1 MILTIANTKGG
12 VGKSTLAVNLA
23 VERARSGKKV
33 WLVDG
38 DRQGSSQTAILVRS
52 EANLE
57 PGLACSHFPDGPVLR
72 TQIMQQK
79 SNFDEVIIE
88 CGGRDSTAM
97 RAALTLTDVLLVPFV
112 PGSFE
117 VWAMED
123 VVKLVR
129 EARSVRDGLIAY
141 SLLNRADPNSRS
153 SDNAE
158 MLEAMR
164 EYNDDIQLLDHTIR
178 QRKVFAAAAGS
189 GRSVSELK
197 LRTHEKPAKIEL
209 ETLVSILFKD

>member
-12 VGKSTLAVNLA
+12 VGKSTLAVNIA
-23 VERARSGKKV
+23 VERARLGKRV

-38 DRQGSSQTAILVRS
+38 DRQGSSQTAILIRS
-52 EANLE
+52 EAGLE
-57 PGLACSHFPDGPVLR
+57 PGLACSHFPDGPILR
-72 TQIMQQK
+72 TQVLQQK

-97 RAALTLTDVLLVPFV
+97 RAALTLTDILVVPFV

-123 VVKLVR
+123 VVNLVR
-129 EARSVRDGLIAY
+129 DARSVRDGLTAF
-141 SLLNRADPNSRS
+141 SLLNRADPNPRS
-153 SDNAE
+153 NDNAD
-158 MLEAMR
+158 MLDAMR
-164 EYNDDIQLLDHTIR
+164 DYNEDIQLLDHTIR

-197 LRTHEKPAKIEL
+197 LRAHEKAAKTEL
-209 ETLVSILFKD
+209 DTLVSVLF

>member
-12 VGKSTLAVNLA
+12 VGKSTLAVNIA
-23 VERARSGKKV
+23 VERARLGKRV

-38 DRQGSSQTAILVRS
+38 DRQGSSQTAILIRS
-52 EANLE
+52 EAGIE
-57 PGLACSHFPDGPVLR
+57 PGLACSHFPDGPILR
-72 TQIMQQK
+72 TQVLQQK

-97 RAALTLTDVLLVPFV
+97 RAALTLTDILLVPFV

-123 VVKLVR
+123 VVNLVR
-129 EARSVRDGLIAY
+129 DARSVRDGLTAL
-141 SLLNRADPNSRS
+141 SLLNRADPNPRS
-153 SDNAE
+153 NDNAD
-158 MLEAMR
+158 MLDAMR
-164 EYNDDIQLLDHTIR
+164 DYNEDIQLLDHTIR

-197 LRTHEKPAKIEL
+197 LRAHEKPAKTEL
-209 ETLVSILFKD
+209 DTLVSILF

>member
-23 VERARSGKKV
+23 VERARLGKKV

-158 MLEAMR
+158 MLDAMR
-164 EYNDDIQLLDHTIR
+164 EYNDDIRLLDHTIR

>member
-12 VGKSTLAVNLA
+12 VGKSTLSVNIA
-23 VERARSGKKV
+23 VERARLGKRV

-38 DRQGSSQTAILVRS
+38 DRQGSSQTAILIRS
-52 EANLE
+52 EAGLE
-57 PGLACSHFPDGPVLR
+57 PGLACSHFPDGPILR
-72 TQIMQQK
+72 TQVLQQK

-97 RAALTLTDVLLVPFV
+97 RAALTLTDILVVPFV

-123 VVKLVR
+123 VVNLVR
-129 EARSVRDGLIAY
+129 DARSVRDGLTAF
-141 SLLNRADPNSRS
+141 SLLNRADPNPRS
-153 SDNAE
+153 NDNAD
-158 MLEAMR
+158 MLDAMR
-164 EYNDDIQLLDHTIR
+164 EYNEDIQLLDHTIR

-197 LRTHEKPAKIEL
+197 LRAHEKAAKTEL
-209 ETLVSILFKD
+209 DTLVSILF

>member
-12 VGKSTLAVNLA
+12 VGKSTLAVNIA
-23 VERARSGKKV
+23 VERARLGKRV

-38 DRQGSSQTAILVRS
+38 DRQGSSQTAILIRS
-52 EANLE
+52 EAGIE
-57 PGLACSHFPDGPVLR
+57 PGLACSHFPDGPILR
-72 TQIMQQK
+72 TQVLQQK

-97 RAALTLTDVLLVPFV
+97 RAALTLTDILLVPFV

-123 VVKLVR
+123 VVNLVR
-129 EARSVRDGLIAY
+129 DARSVRDGLTAF
-141 SLLNRADPNSRS
+141 SLLNRADPNPRS
-153 SDNAE
+153 NDNAD
-158 MLEAMR
+158 MLDAMSD
-164 EYNDDIQLLDHTIR
+164 YNEDIQLLDHTIR

-197 LRTHEKPAKIEL
+197 LRAHEKAAKIEL
-209 ETLVSILFKD
+209 DTLVSILF

>member
-12 VGKSTLAVNLA
+12 VGKSTLAVNIA
-23 VERARSGKKV
+23 VERARLGKRV

-38 DRQGSSQTAILVRS
+38 DRQGSSQTAILIRS
-52 EANLE
+52 EAGLE
-57 PGLACSHFPDGPVLR
+57 PGLACSHFPDGPILR
-72 TQIMQQK
+72 TQVLQQK

-97 RAALTLTDVLLVPFV
+97 RAALTLTDILVVPFV

-123 VVKLVR
+123 VVNLVR
-129 EARSVRDGLIAY
+129 DARSVRDGLTAF
-141 SLLNRADPNSRS
+141 SLLNRADPNPRS
-153 SDNAE
+153 NDNAD
-158 MLEAMR
+158 MLDAMR
-164 EYNDDIQLLDHTIR
+164 EYNEDIQLLDHTIR

-197 LRTHEKPAKIEL
+197 LRAHEKAAKTEL
-209 ETLVSILFKD
+209 DTLVSILF

>member
-1 MILTIANTKGG
+1 MW
-12 VGKSTLAVNLA
+12 KSTLAVNIA
-23 VERARSGKKV
+23 VERARLGKRV

-38 DRQGSSQTAILVRS
+38 DRQGSSQTAILIRS
-52 EANLE
+52 EAGLE
-57 PGLACSHFPDGPVLR
+57 PGLACSHFPDGPILR
-72 TQIMQQK
+72 TQVLQQK

-97 RAALTLTDVLLVPFV
+97 RAALTLTDILVVPFV

-123 VVKLVR
+123 VVNLVR
-129 EARSVRDGLIAY
+129 DARSVRDGLTAF
-141 SLLNRADPNSRS
+141 SLLNRADPNPRS
-153 SDNAE
+153 NDNAD
-158 MLEAMR
+158 MLDAMR
-164 EYNDDIQLLDHTIR
+164 DYNEDIQLLDHTIR

-197 LRTHEKPAKIEL
+197 LRAHEKAAKTEL
-209 ETLVSILFKD
+209 DTLVSILF

>member
-12 VGKSTLAVNLA
+12 VGKSTLAVNIA
-23 VERARSGKKV
+23 VERARLGKRV

-38 DRQGSSQTAILVRS
+38 DRQGSSQTAILIRS
-52 EANLE
+52 EAGLE
-57 PGLACSHFPDGPVLR
+57 PGLACSHFPDGPILR
-72 TQIMQQK
+72 TQVLQQK

-97 RAALTLTDVLLVPFV
+97 RAALTLTDILVVPFV

-123 VVKLVR
+123 VVNLVR
-129 EARSVRDGLIAY
+129 DARSVRDGLTAL
-141 SLLNRADPNSRS
+141 SLLNRADPNPRS
-153 SDNAE
+153 NDNAD
-158 MLEAMR
+158 MLDAMR
-164 EYNDDIQLLDHTIR
+164 DYNEDIQLLDHTIR

-197 LRTHEKPAKIEL
+197 LRAHEKAAKTEL
-209 ETLVSILFKD
+209 DTLVSILF

>member
-12 VGKSTLAVNLA
+12 VGKSTLAVNIA
-23 VERARSGKKV
+23 VERARLGKRV

-38 DRQGSSQTAILVRS
+38 DRQGSSQTAILIRS
-52 EANLE
+52 EAGLE
-57 PGLACSHFPDGPVLR
+57 PGLACSHFPDGPILR
-72 TQIMQQK
+72 TQVLQQK

-97 RAALTLTDVLLVPFV
+97 RAALTLTDILVVPFV

-123 VVKLVR
+123 VVNLVR
-129 EARSVRDGLIAY
+129 DARSVRDGLTAF
-141 SLLNRADPNSRS
+141 SLLNRADPNPRS
-153 SDNAE
+153 NDNAD
-158 MLEAMR
+158 MLDAMR
-164 EYNDDIQLLDHTIR
+164 DYNEDIQLLDHTIR

-197 LRTHEKPAKIEL
+197 LRAHEKAAKTEL
-209 ETLVSILFKD
+209 DTLVSILF

>member
-12 VGKSTLAVNLA
+12 VGKSTLAVNIA
-23 VERARSGKKV
+23 VERARLGKCV

-38 DRQGSSQTAILVRS
+38 DRQGSSQTAILIRS
-52 EANLE
+52 EAGIE
-57 PGLACSHFPDGPVLR
+57 PGLACSHFPDGAILR
-72 TQIMQQK
+72 TQVLQQK

-97 RAALTLTDVLLVPFV
+97 RAALTLTDILLVPFV

-123 VVKLVR
+123 VVNLVR
-129 EARSVRDGLIAY
+129 DARSVRDGLTAF
-141 SLLNRADPNSRS
+141 SLLNRADPNPRS
-153 SDNAE
+153 NDNAD
-158 MLEAMR
+158 MLDAMR
-164 EYNDDIQLLDHTIR
+164 DYNEDIQLLEHTIR

-197 LRTHEKPAKIEL
+197 LRAHEKSAKTEL
-209 ETLVSILFKD
+209 DTLVSILF

>member
-12 VGKSTLAVNLA
+12 VGKSTLAVNIA
-23 VERARSGKKV
+23 VERARLGKRV

-38 DRQGSSQTAILVRS
+38 DRQGSSQTAILIRS
-52 EANLE
+52 EAGLE
-57 PGLACSHFPDGPVLR
+57 PGLACSHFPDGPILR
-72 TQIMQQK
+72 TQVLQQK

-97 RAALTLTDVLLVPFV
+97 RAALTLTDILVVPFV

-123 VVKLVR
+123 VVNLVR
-129 EARSVRDGLIAY
+129 DARSVRDGLTAF
-141 SLLNRADPNSRS
+141 SLLNRADPNPRS
-153 SDNAE
+153 NDNSD
-158 MLEAMR
+158 MLDAMR
-164 EYNDDIQLLDHTIR
+164 DYNEDIQLLDHTIR

-189 GRSVSELK
+189 GKSVSELK
-197 LRTHEKPAKIEL
+197 LRAHEKAAKTEL
-209 ETLVSILFKD
+209 DTLVSILF

>member
-12 VGKSTLAVNLA
+12 VGKSTLAVNIA
-23 VERARSGKKV
+23 VERARLGKRV

-38 DRQGSSQTAILVRS
+38 DRQGSSQTAILIRS
-52 EANLE
+52 EAGIE
-57 PGLACSHFPDGPVLR
+57 PGLACSHFPDGPILR
-72 TQIMQQK
+72 TQVLQQK

-97 RAALTLTDVLLVPFV
+97 RAALTLTDILLVPFV
-112 PGSFE
+112 PGSVE

-123 VVKLVR
+123 VVNLVR
-129 EARSVRDGLIAY
+129 DARSVRDGLTAF
-141 SLLNRADPNSRS
+141 SLLNRADPNPRS
-153 SDNAE
+153 NDNAD
-158 MLEAMR
+158 MLDAMSD
-164 EYNDDIQLLDHTIR
+164 YNEDIQLLDHTIR

-197 LRTHEKPAKIEL
+197 LRAHEKAAKIEL
-209 ETLVSILFKD
+209 DTLVSILF

>member
-12 VGKSTLAVNLA
+12 VGKSTLAVNIA
-23 VERARSGKKV
+23 VERARLGKRV

-38 DRQGSSQTAILVRS
+38 DRQGSSQTAILIRS
-52 EANLE
+52 EAGLE
-57 PGLACSHFPDGPVLR
+57 PGLACSHFPDGPILR
-72 TQIMQQK
+72 TQVLQQK

-97 RAALTLTDVLLVPFV
+97 RAALTLTDILVVPFV

-123 VVKLVR
+123 VVNLVR
-129 EARSVRDGLIAY
+129 DARSVRDGLTAF
-141 SLLNRADPNSRS
+141 SLLNRADPNPRS
-153 SDNAE
+153 NDNAD
-158 MLEAMR
+158 MLDAMR
-164 EYNDDIQLLDHTIR
+164 EYNEDIQLLDHTIR

-197 LRTHEKPAKIEL
+197 LRTHEKAAKTEL
-209 ETLVSILFKD
+209 DTLVSILF

>member
-12 VGKSTLAVNLA
+12 VGKSTLAVNIA
-23 VERARSGKKV
+23 VERARLGKRV

-38 DRQGSSQTAILVRS
+38 ERQGSSQTAILIRS
-52 EANLE
+52 EAGLE
-57 PGLACSHFPDGPVLR
+57 PGLACSHFPDGPILR
-72 TQIMQQK
+72 TQVLQQK

-97 RAALTLTDVLLVPFV
+97 RAALTLTDILVVPFV

-123 VVKLVR
+123 VVNLVR
-129 EARSVRDGLIAY
+129 DARSVRDGLTAF
-141 SLLNRADPNSRS
+141 SLLNRADPNPRS
-153 SDNAE
+153 NDNAD
-158 MLEAMR
+158 MLDAMR
-164 EYNDDIQLLDHTIR
+164 DYNEDIQLLDHTIR

-197 LRTHEKPAKIEL
+197 LRAHEKAAKTEL
-209 ETLVSILFKD
+209 DTLVSILF